1 MNTLGTGILKKKPGK
16 ARRGRPDSGDAE
28 VFGFRLY
35 WARNKTPYDVFVE
48 DLIAHDALSENP
60 GFETRQEALAKVKLV
75 RTLFRH
81 RLSEYLNPQV
91 AHKAQEE
98 GKKALEL
105 TLYQENQEQIERV
118 TGKLVAAHRDAVAE
132 HADPLPEDRAVPF
145 RTGEA
150 KVPPFQ
156 EVMDLNKRLLHE
168 IKQLRQ
174 DMQVLKSD
182 VQSLKDQQSAFLTG
196 LTANRPTVAPAPTTP
211 APASAPSNVVP
222 NAPVKG
228 PQAPQVAQRDAG
240 PLGLVV
246 AKPAPGTRPQEGAQ
260 RVKVVEPKEGMDIR
274 APERFGDA
282 MAFDD
287 MMKGR

>member
-1 MNTLGTGILKKKPGK
+1 MNVRGHRGLLKKKPGK
-16 ARRGRPDSGDAE
+16 ARRGRPEDPISE

-35 WARNKTPYDVFVE
+35 WSGNKAPYDVYVE
-48 DLIAHDALSENP
+48 DLVAHDGLSENP
-60 GFETRQEALAKVKLV
+60 GFELKEQAIAKVKAI
-75 RTLFRH
+75 RTLFRA
-81 RLSEYLNPQV
+81 RLSANLRSTV
-91 AHKAQEE
+91 AAEAE
-98 GKKALEL
+98 LEADRL
-105 TLYQENQEQIERV
+105 TKSSFYHDNQGQIERI
-118 TGKLVAAHRDAVAE
+118 TQKLVAAHKDAVAE
-132 HADPLPEDRAVPF
+132 HANPGPEESPQ
-145 RTGEA
+145 
-150 KVPPFQ
+150 VPPFQ

-211 APASAPSNVVP
+211 APAPIQSRPDVVP

-240 PLGLVV
+240 PLGLVN
-246 AKPAPGTRPQEGAQ
+246 AKPAPGTRPQEGSQ
-260 RVKVVEPKEGMDIR
+260 RHKVAEPKEGMDIR
-274 APERFGDA
+274 APEQFGDA